1 MTHARS
7 HRSFSL
13 LSLRFVFAVTTESGR
28 QHVVKEQ
35 GIVFYFA
42 KVACKMTRVTI
53 PKRSP
58 DLNVLDYTI
67 WSTVETLLRKQ
78 ERNMKDCKTETRPDF
93 IKRLDRTALNLSK
106 ETIDNAIGSLRRR
119 CQLLLKARGCLFAET
134 RGKKPSA

>member
-1 MTHARS
+1 
-7 HRSFSL
+7 
-13 LSLRFVFAVTTESGR
+13 
-28 QHVVKEQ
+28 
-35 GIVFYFA
+35 
-42 KVACKMTRVTI
+42 MTRVTI

-58 DLNVLDYTI
+58 DLNVLDYSI

-78 ERNMKDCKTETRPDF
+78 ERNMKECKTETRHDF

-119 CQLLLKARGCLFAET
+119 SQLLLKARGGLFAET